1 MEENKGLRILNV
13 VLSVLT
19 LLLIVTAMSKLVMY
33 IDVYGLTVNRIL
45 PQTFMISMTPLQRHM
60 TPAMDKL
67 SSTAESAPSRAAS
80 ATASRFPVA
89 RPKPR
94 DSTTM
99 AVQIQAIAMHDQ
111 LPSLELLYSLHI
123 C

>member
-45 PQTFMISMTPLQRHM
+45 PQTFMIW
-60 TPAMDKL
+60 
-67 SSTAESAPSRAAS
+67 
-80 ATASRFPVA
+80 
-89 RPKPR
+89 
-94 DSTTM
+94 M
-99 AVQIQAIAMHDQ
+99 AVVYAAMILRQRKVFPMAKICIMTGAVLFVLLCVVPVEDCVQAYNIWARN
-111 LPSLELLYSLHI
+111 LGLI
-123 C
+123 R

>member
-45 PQTFMISMTPLQRHM
+45 PQTFMIW
-60 TPAMDKL
+60 
-67 SSTAESAPSRAAS
+67 
-80 ATASRFPVA
+80 
-89 RPKPR
+89 
-94 DSTTM
+94 M
-99 AVQIQAIAMHDQ
+99 AVVYAAMILRQRKVFSHGEDLYHDRARYC
-111 LPSLELLYSLHI
+111 LCCSV
-123 C
+123 